1 MRAQQLVI
9 TLGCKHEYHKPCGSA
24 LQTLTLTLTRTLTR
38 TLTLTLTLTRC
49 ILKWLKSCDAPS
61 CPTCKAPVIVAP
73 APAAPAPAAGVS
85 TADGAQRS
93 ASTADEQWWHT

>member
-9 TLGCKHEYHKPCGSA
+9 TLGCKHEYHKP
-24 LQTLTLTLTRTLTR
+24 
-38 TLTLTLTLTRC
+38 C

-61 CPTCKAPVIVAP
+61 CPTCKAPVIVPP

-85 TADGAQRS
+85 TADGAQRT